1 MTKVFV
7 GKIDCPRCGGHE
19 SLNMWEE
26 DGERTGYCFRES
38 HDENSQGSKYFST
51 QALSEIPESD
61 VPYIEKEPANLD
73 WIQELA
79 TKDNPTRGLKA
90 GAYRHF
96 GIKHGLSTADGRTI
110 AETYYPRR
118 QGAEVKSYKVR
129 VHNPKEFFCMGSSRG
144 CDPFGWREALE
155 VGGYT
160 LYVTE
165 GEEDAVALYTAWMR
179 VKKQKVAVVSLNQGT
194 NSTIK
199 TLQPILPDIMS
210 KFKQV
215 VYAGDMDSAGDTGT
229 RDIRALFPSE
239 YTVKVAT
246 YTENDANA
254 MVLAGKEQ
262 ELVQACYNASSPLA
276 QGVIRPT
283 EDMFDSIKQAPE
295 FGYSYPWPTLTK
307 LTRGERKGEVYY
319 WGAPPK
325 QGKSTIVN
333 LLGMH
338 NVRQHN
344 RRILLIKPEEQPENT
359 LRRFAGAIVGKV
371 FHDPEVVVN
380 PDDVDKAQG
389 LIGDRVHI
397 LDRWQSIR
405 WEDTR
410 QLIREEVL
418 GQGTEV
424 VYIDP
429 LTNFT
434 VGMNG
439 SERNDFLISMT
450 RELSEDAA
458 NYGFTAHVFCH
469 LNTAP
474 KGDRQWNQGRVPT
487 SDDFQGSRAMAQ
499 ACHMMIGIQG
509 WKLTEGD
516 DKDFFNS
523 QRVLHI
529 LEEREYGVSDSIPLQ
544 WYSSKGLLLEKNDD

>member
-26 DGERTGYCFRES
+26 DGERTGYCFREN

-96 GIKHGLSTADGRTI
+96 GVKHGLSTTDGRTI

-179 VKKQKVAVVSLNQGT
+179 IKKQKVAVVSLNHGT
-194 NSTIK
+194 SSVIK

-239 YTVKVAT
+239 YTVKIAT

-254 MVLAGKEQ
+254 MVLTGKEQ

-434 VGMNG
+434 VGMSG
-439 SERNDFLISMT
+439 SGRNDFLISMT

-469 LNTAP
+469 FNKAP
-474 KGDRQWNQGRVPT
+474 KGDKQWNQGRVPT
-487 SDDFQGSRAMAQ
+487 SDDFQGSSAMAQ

-509 WKLTEGD
+509 WKLTDGD